1 MKISKE
7 EIKALNPCNAGYEWY
22 LKNQND
28 DLMTLLLKLNDHKPD
43 WARWLFS
50 RIMSRRQ
57 RIMIA
62 VFSAKSV
69 LEKFERAYPDDDR
82 PRRAIEAAESCID
95 NATAYAA
102 AYAAEAAAYASDAS
116 DAAAYAAKAAEA
128 AAYAAKAAD
137 AAAYASA
144 AAYAAY
150 AAFYASDA
158 SYAAN
163 AAFYASDA
171 AEAAEAARKD
181 IQESIIKEAV
191 RILESERRD

>member
-1 MKISKE
+1 MKITKE

-28 DLMTLLLKLNDHKPD
+28 DLMTLLLKLNDRKPD

-95 NATAYAA
+95 NATAKA
-102 AYAAEAAAYASDAS
+102 
-116 DAAAYAAKAAEA
+116 AAKAA
-128 AAYAAKAAD
+128 
-137 AAAYASA
+137 
-144 AAYAAY
+144 
-150 AAFYASDA
+150 
-158 SYAAN
+158 
-163 AAFYASDA
+163 YASDA
-171 AEAAEAARKD
+171 AEAAACAAVQD
-181 IQESIIKEAV
+181 YVLNSAPALTETDVPMFDMNSPTSIHQ
-191 RILESERRD
+191 